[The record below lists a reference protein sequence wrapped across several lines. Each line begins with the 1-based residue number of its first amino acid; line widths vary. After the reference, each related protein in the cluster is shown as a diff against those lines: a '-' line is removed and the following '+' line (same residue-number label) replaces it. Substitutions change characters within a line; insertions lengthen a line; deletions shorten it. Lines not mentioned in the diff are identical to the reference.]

1 MKIVNSNGMYK
12 IYGNDLKVT
21 DKLPIGSY
29 RVGFNKDNGFF
40 LTEFP
45 ESVITDN
52 KIYGVHESKVN
63 KVLKAFKAT
72 NRNLGLIL
80 AGDKGMGKS
89 LFSKL
94 LTRKVLNSNIPTIMV
109 EQYIPGIANFLG
121 SIDDEVMIMF
131 DEFEKVF
138 KRADDSQFDPQEELL
153 TLFDGLYGGKKLF
166 CITCN
171 HMWGLNDYLKN
182 RTGRFHYLFTFEY
195 PNADEVREYLKDNL
209 NECNYNK
216 IEDVVSFSMRA
227 PVSYD
232 SLRSIV
238 FEINLSNESFAE
250 IIKDMNICMLD
261 EFSYDITI
269 HYDGMSTTFKRNLDM
284 LQEVIQIDVPING
297 VRGEI
302 RVETKD
308 IRNVDGVWVIEK
320 PIYEPRSNEESSKIN
335 ITKVEIVQRKQ
346 NEFRYSL

>member
-1 MKIVNSNGMYK
+1 MRIVNSGGMYK

-21 DKLPIGSY
+21 DRLPIGSY

-45 ESVITDN
+45 ESVITDS

-63 KVLKAFKAT
+63 KVLKAFEAT

-80 AGDKGMGKS
+80 LGDKGMGKS

-94 LTRKVLNSNIPTIMV
+94 LTKKVLNRNMPTIMV

-138 KRADDSQFDPQEELL
+138 RKEEKNSHDPQEELL
-153 TLFDGLYGGKKLF
+153 TLFDGLYNGKKLF

-171 HMWGLNDYLKN
+171 NMWGLNDYLKN

-195 PNADEVREYLKDNL
+195 PNADEVREYLKDHI
-209 NECNYNK
+209 NECNYDK

-232 SLRSIV
+232 SLRSIA

-250 IIKDMNICMLD
+250 IIKDMNICLLAD
-261 EFSYDITI
+261 FNYDITI
-269 HYDGMSTTFKRNLDM
+269 HYNDTIATFKRDLDM
-284 LQEVIQIDVPING
+284 LQETIVIDIPING
-297 VRGEI
+297 FRG
-302 RVETKD
+302 VVKADAKD
-308 IRNVDGVWVIEK
+308 LRNVDGTWVIEN
-320 PIYEPRSNEESSKIN
+320 PIYEPYDNGREDRIN
-335 ITKVEIVQRKQ
+335 VTKVEMVQRKE
-346 NEFRYSL
+346 NSFRYKI

>member
-12 IYGNDLKVT
+12 IYGDDLKVT

-29 RVGFNKDNGFF
+29 RVGFSKDSGFF

-45 ESVITDN
+45 ESVITDS

-63 KVLKAFKAT
+63 KVLKAFKST

-94 LTRKVLNSNIPTIMV
+94 LTRKVLDSNIPTIMV

-138 KRADDSQFDPQEELL
+138 KRIEDSQFDPQEELL

-209 NECNYNK
+209 NECNYDK
-216 IEDVVSFSMRA
+216 IEDVVNFSMRA

-238 FEINLSNESFAE
+238 FEINLFNESFAE

-261 EFSYDITI
+261 EFNYDII
-269 HYDGMSTTFKRNLDM
+269 VYYNGKNVGFKRDIDLLKEELQISISLD
-284 LQEVIQIDVPING
+284 DA
-297 VRGEI
+297 RGDI
-302 RVETKD
+302 KVKTKD
-308 IRNVDGVWVIEK
+308 LKSIDGVWVINN
-320 PIYEPRSNEESSKIN
+320 PIYDTYGKESTDIKIDR
-335 ITKVEIVQRKQ
+335 IEIIQRKQ
-346 NEFRYSL
+346 NSFRYAL

>member
-1 MKIVNSNGMYK
+1 MKIVNSSGMYK

-138 KRADDSQFDPQEELL
+138 KKEEGSSFDPQEELL
-153 TLFDGLYGGKKLF
+153 TLFDGLYSGKKLF

-171 HMWGLNDYLKN
+171 RMWGINDYLKN
-182 RTGRFHYLFTFEY
+182 RTGRFHYLFAFEY
-195 PNADEVREYLKDNL
+195 PNEQEVREYLLDNL
-209 NECNYNK
+209 NECNYDK
-216 IEDVVSFSMRA
+216 IEDVVNFSMRA
-227 PVSYD
+227 PLSYD
-232 SLRSIV
+232 SLRSIA
-238 FEINLSNESFAE
+238 FEINLSDESFAE

-261 EFSYDITI
+261 NFTYDVTVY
-269 HYDGMSTTFKRNLDM
+269 HNGTSSTFKRDLDM
-284 LQEVIQIDVPING
+284 IQETISIDVPING
-297 VRGEI
+297 DRAKIEAN
-302 RVETKD
+302 TKD
-308 IRNVDGVWVIEK
+308 IININGVWTIEN
-320 PIYEPRSNEESSKIN
+320 PSYVPYNNNSSLN
-335 ITKVEIVQRKQ
+335 ITKVEMIQQKE
-346 NEFRYSL
+346 NSFRYKI

>member
-1 MKIVNSNGMYK
+1 MKIINSGGMYK

-52 KIYGVHESKVN
+52 KIYGVHEKKVT

-72 NRNLGLIL
+72 DRNLGLIL
-80 AGDKGMGKS
+80 SGDKGMGKS

-94 LTRKVLNSNIPTIMV
+94 LTRKVLNNNMPTIMV

-121 SIDDEVMIMF
+121 SIDDEIMVMF

-138 KRADDSQFDPQEELL
+138 KKEENSSFDPQEELL
-153 TLFDGLYGGKKLF
+153 TLFDGLYSGKKLF

-171 HMWGLNDYLKN
+171 HMWGINDYLKN

-195 PNADEVREYLKDNL
+195 PNVDEVREYLKDNL
-209 NECNYNK
+209 NECNYDK
-216 IEDVVSFSMRA
+216 IEDVVNFSMRA

-232 SLRSIV
+232 SLRSIA

-250 IIKDMNICMLD
+250 IIKDMNLCMLD
-261 EFSYDITI
+261 DFSYDITI
-269 HYDGMSTTFKRNLDM
+269 HYDGTSATFKRDLDM
-284 LQEVIQIDVPING
+284 LQETIRIDIPING
-297 VRGEI
+297 VRGVIKEEI
-302 RVETKD
+302 KEL
-308 IRNVDGVWVIEK
+308 RNVDGTWVIEN
-320 PIYEPRSNEESSKIN
+320 PTYESYENGGENKIN
-335 ITKVEIVQRKQ
+335 ITRVEIAQRKQ
-346 NEFRYSL
+346 NSFRYKL

>member
-1 MKIVNSNGMYK
+1 MKIVNSGGMYK

-45 ESVITDN
+45 ESVITDP

-138 KRADDSQFDPQEELL
+138 KKEEGSSFDPQEELL
-153 TLFDGLYGGKKLF
+153 TLFDGLYSGKKLF

-171 HMWGLNDYLKN
+171 RMWGINDYLKN
-182 RTGRFHYLFTFEY
+182 RTGRFHYLFAFEY
-195 PNADEVREYLKDNL
+195 PNEQEVREYLLDNL
-209 NECNYNK
+209 NECNYDK
-216 IEDVVSFSMRA
+216 IEDVVNFSMRA
-227 PVSYD
+227 PLSYD
-232 SLRSIV
+232 SLRSIA
-238 FEINLSNESFAE
+238 FEINLSDESFAE

-261 EFSYDITI
+261 NFTYDITVY
-269 HYDGMSTTFKRNLDM
+269 HNGTSSTFKRDLDM
-284 LQEVIQIDVPING
+284 IQETIKIDVPING
-297 VRGEI
+297 DRGVIEAN
-302 RVETKD
+302 TKD
-308 IRNVDGVWVIEK
+308 IRNINGVWTIEN
-320 PIYEPRSNEESSKIN
+320 PSYVPYNNNSNLN
-335 ITKVEIVQRKQ
+335 ITKVEMVQQKE
-346 NEFRYSL
+346 NSFRYKI

>member
-1 MKIVNSNGMYK
+1 MRIVNSGGMYK

-21 DKLPIGSY
+21 DRLPIGSY

-45 ESVITDN
+45 ESVITDS

-63 KVLKAFKAT
+63 KVLKAFEAT

-80 AGDKGMGKS
+80 LGDKGMGKS

-94 LTRKVLNSNIPTIMV
+94 LTKKVLNRNMPTIMV

-138 KRADDSQFDPQEELL
+138 RKEEKNSHDPQEELL
-153 TLFDGLYGGKKLF
+153 TLFDGLYNGKKLF

-171 HMWGLNDYLKN
+171 NMWGLNDYLKN

-195 PNADEVREYLKDNL
+195 PNADEVREYLKDHI
-209 NECNYNK
+209 NECNYDK

-232 SLRSIV
+232 SLRSIA
-238 FEINLSNESFAE
+238 FEINLSDEPFAE
-250 IIKDMNICMLD
+250 IIKDMNICLLAD
-261 EFSYDITI
+261 FNYDITI
-269 HYDGMSTTFKRNLDM
+269 HYNDTIATFKRDLDM
-284 LQEVIQIDVPING
+284 LQETIVIDIPING
-297 VRGEI
+297 FRG
-302 RVETKD
+302 VVKADAKD
-308 IRNVDGVWVIEK
+308 LRNVDGTWVIEN
-320 PIYEPRSNEESSKIN
+320 PIYEPYDNGREDRIN
-335 ITKVEIVQRKQ
+335 VTKVEMVQRKE
-346 NEFRYSL
+346 NSFRYKI

>member
-1 MKIVNSNGMYK
+1 MKIINSGGMYK

-45 ESVITDN
+45 ESVITDS
-52 KIYGVHESKVN
+52 KIYGVHEKKVD
-63 KVLKAFKAT
+63 KVIKAFKAT

-80 AGDKGMGKS
+80 LGDKGMGKS

-94 LTRKVLNSNIPTIMV
+94 LTRKVLSNNVPTIIV
-109 EQYIPGIANFLG
+109 EQYVPGIANFLG
-121 SIDDEVMIMF
+121 SIEDEVMIMF

-138 KRADDSQFDPQEELL
+138 KKDDNNSFDPQEELL
-153 TLFDGLYGGKKLF
+153 TLFDGFYSGKKLF

-171 HMWGLNDYLKN
+171 NMWGLNDYLRN

-195 PNADEVREYLKDNL
+195 PNADEVREYLRDSL
-209 NECNYNK
+209 NECNYDK
-216 IEDVVSFSMRA
+216 IEDVVNFSMRA

-232 SLRSIV
+232 SLRSIA
-238 FEINLSNESFAE
+238 FEINLSNEPFAE

-261 EFSYDITI
+261 EFKYDITV
-269 HYDGMSTTFKRNLDM
+269 HYDGTIAKFERDLDM
-284 LQEVIQIDVPING
+284 LQKVVKVDIPITGIRGVIKS
-297 VRGEI
+297 EA
-302 RVETKD
+302 KD
-308 IRNVDGVWVIEK
+308 IRHVNGTWIIEEFTYDLYDMSITSK
-320 PIYEPRSNEESSKIN
+320 PN
-335 ITKVEIVQRKQ
+335 ITKVEIVQQKE
-346 NEFRYSL
+346 NSFRYAL